1 MPTPIHHRSIAEL
14 GRAIRAGELSATTIA
29 EHFLDRIDSLE
40 PRLRAFTVVCRDR
53 ALAQARAADTLLGAG
68 IDLGPLHGIPYVAK
82 DLYDVAGLPTTAGTR
97 LLADNVPDADCEV
110 VGRLT
115 RAGMVLLG
123 KTITVQ
129 FAYGGAGINTDQGT
143 PHNPWHAEPHLPG
156 GSSSG
161 SGVAVAAGMAPMG
174 LGSDTGGSVRIPASM
189 CGVTGLKT
197 TVGRISRAGIYPL
210 SRSLDSVGPLTRDA
224 ADAAIVYE
232 AMQGPDP
239 ADPTTGGQTRHDVTS
254 GLGRGVAG
262 LILGVPRT
270 VFWEDC
276 DAEVEA
282 RVREA
287 IAHVES
293 LGARVVNIEFEH
305 AESARRLNPGGLVI
319 AAEAYD
325 VNRDLVDAR
334 FDDLDP
340 IVAFRVVKGRD
351 IPAHE
356 YIATVRAWEEL
367 RARTTAA
374 LDGIDGLLCPTVM
387 IPPVP
392 VADALSTTD
401 TYAERNLQA
410 LRNTSVGNILGLCG
424 LSVPCGFTGRGLP
437 VGLMIY
443 GKPFEEDRVLRIG
456 HAFQQTTDWHRRHP
470 ALDWLD
476 RLG

>member
-1 MPTPIHHRSIAEL
+1 MQAPIHYRTITEL
-14 GRAIRAGELSATTIA
+14 GRAIRAGELSATAIT
-29 EHFLDRIDSLE
+29 EHFLDRIESLE
-40 PRLRAFTVVCRDR
+40 PSLGAFTVTCRDR
-53 ALAQARAADTLLGAG
+53 ALAQARAADVQLEAG

-97 LLADNVPDADCEV
+97 LLADNVPASDCAV
-110 VGRLT
+110 VERLT

-143 PHNPWHAEPHLPG
+143 PHNPWHPEPHLPG

-161 SGVAVAAGMAPMG
+161 TGVAVAAGLAPMG

-197 TVGRISRAGIYPL
+197 TVGRISRAGIHPL
-210 SRSLDSVGPLTRDA
+210 SHSLDSAGPLTRDA
-224 ADAAIVYE
+224 VDAALVYE

-239 ADPTTGGQTRHDVTS
+239 ADPTTRGQAPHDVTS
-254 GLGRGVAG
+254 GIGRGVAD
-262 LILGVPRT
+262 LTLGVPRA

-276 DAEVEA
+276 DSEVED

-287 IAHVES
+287 IAHLES
-293 LGARVVNIEFEH
+293 LGARVIDIEFEP
-305 AESARRLNPGGLVI
+305 AASALRLNPRGLVI

-325 VNRDLVDAR
+325 VNRRLVESS

-340 IVAFRVVKGRD
+340 IVAFRIVKGRD

-356 YIATVRAWEEL
+356 YLATVRAWEEL
-367 RARTTAA
+367 RAQTVAA

-387 IPPVP
+387 VPPVP
-392 VADALSTTD
+392 VAEALASTD

-410 LRNTSVGNILGLCG
+410 LRNTSIGNILGLCG
-424 LSVPCGFTGRGLP
+424 LSAPCGFTAHGLP
-437 VGLMIY
+437 IGLMIY
-443 GKPFEEDRVLRIG
+443 AKPFDEDRVLRIG
-456 HAFQQTTDWHRRHP
+456 HAYQQSTDWHRRHP

-476 RLG
+476 

>member
-1 MPTPIHHRSIAEL
+1 MQHPIHYRSIVEL
-14 GRAIRAGELSATTIA
+14 GRAIRTGELTAVAVA
-29 EHFLDRIDSLE
+29 EHFLDRIDALE

-53 ALAQARAADTLLGAG
+53 ALAQARAADAQLGAG
-68 IDLGPLHGIPYVAK
+68 IDLGPLHGIPYAAK

-97 LLADNVPDADCEV
+97 LLADNVRDSDCTV
-110 VGRLT
+110 VDRLT

-161 SGVAVAAGMAPMG
+161 TGVAVAAGMAPMG

-239 ADPTTGGQTRHDVTS
+239 ADPTTRGQTRHAVTS

-262 LILGVPRT
+262 LTLGVPRT

-287 IAHVES
+287 IAHVGS
-293 LGARVVNIEFEH
+293 LGARLVDIEFEH

-340 IVAFRVVKGRD
+340 IAAFRVVKGRD

-367 RARTTAA
+367 RTRTVAA

-392 VADALSTTD
+392 VADALATTD

-476 RLG
+476 GPG

>member
-1 MPTPIHHRSIAEL
+1 MQPPIHYRSIVEL
-14 GRAIRAGELSATTIA
+14 GRAIRARELSATTIA
-29 EHFLDRIDSLE
+29 EHFLDRIDTLE
-40 PRLRAFTVVCRDR
+40 PRLGAFTVTCRDR
-53 ALAQARAADTLLGAG
+53 ALAQARAADEQLGAG
-68 IDLGPLHGIPYVAK
+68 IDLGPLHGVPYVAK
-82 DLYDVAGLPTTAGTR
+82 DLYDVAGLPTTGGTR
-97 LLADNVPDADCEV
+97 ILADNVPAADCNV
-110 VGRLT
+110 VDRLT

-161 SGVAVAAGMAPMG
+161 TGVAVAAGMAPMG

-210 SRSLDSVGPLTRDA
+210 SRSLDSVGPLTRDT

-239 ADPTTGGQTRHDVTS
+239 ADPTTRGQTPHDVTS

-262 LILGVPRT
+262 LTLGVPRT

-282 RVREA
+282 RVRDA

-293 LGARVVNIEFEH
+293 LGARVIDIEFEH
-305 AESARRLNPGGLVI
+305 AESARQLNPGGLVI

-325 VNRDLVDAR
+325 VNRELVDTR
-334 FDDLDP
+334 FDELDP

-367 RARTTAA
+367 RARTVES

-392 VADALSTTD
+392 VADALATTD

-410 LRNTSVGNILGLCG
+410 LRNTSIGNILGLCG

-443 GKPFEEDRVLRIG
+443 GKPFDEARVLRIG
-456 HAFQQTTDWHRRHP
+456 HAFQQSTDWHRRHP
-470 ALDWLD
+470 TLD